1 MPASSTV
8 SAPPRRDPALD
19 GLRGAAVL
27 LVFLFHY
34 GGGLH
39 VGGVLPHVFGS
50 FTQAGWIGVEQ
61 FFVLSG
67 FLITSILLKTTRQR
81 RALQNFF
88 LRRALRILPLYSFAL
103 LTAAL
108 IALLMGA
115 HLANLKPLAV
125 YAGFLQNLPS
135 FVNAALHTPPPL
147 PVFHLW
153 SLAVEVQF
161 YLVWPL
167 LVLLVRTPAHLC
179 RLSLALFVSMLLVRV
194 FLFTWLPP
202 AHALLWM
209 TCLPLRAG
217 SLMLGSAFAAQRTGA
232 FGRGDSAL
240 IAWPHP
246 ALAFA
251 LFVLLGLQQHSFLL
265 DGAFAFC
272 LLLPV
277 ASLLCASV
285 LAYTLQPGAA
295 LRLLTWQPLPWLGR
309 ISYGI
314 YVFHILLQPVFD
326 TLARVLTHSASGA
339 LYQTMRLACALP
351 LTVAVAAISF
361 RVIERPFLRWGRR
374 FPEPAPLPAMP

>member
-1 MPASSTV
+1 MPASSIV

-19 GLRGAAVL
+19 GLRGTAVL

-39 VGGVLPHVFGS
+39 VRGVLPHTLGS
-50 FTQAGWIGVEQ
+50 FTQAGWIGVEL

-67 FLITSILLKTTRQR
+67 FLITSILLATTRQGR
-81 RALQNFF
+81 GLRNFYV
-88 LRRALRILPLYSFAL
+88 RRALRILPLYSFAL
-103 LTAAL
+103 LACAL
-108 IALLMGA
+108 AALLMGA
-115 HLANLKPLAV
+115 HVTQLEPLAI
-125 YAGFLQNLPS
+125 YAGFLQNLPL

-161 YLVWPL
+161 YLVWSL
-167 LVLLVRTPAHLC
+167 FVLLMRTPARLC
-179 RLSLALFVSMLLVRV
+179 RLALALFVLILLARV
-194 FLFTWLPP
+194 FLFARLPL

-217 SLMLGSAFAAQRTGA
+217 SLMLGSALAARRTGA
-232 FGRGDSAL
+232 SESEDSSP

-246 ALAFA
+246 ALALA

-285 LAYTLQPGAA
+285 LAYTLQPGTASQ
-295 LRLLTWQPLPWLGR
+295 LLAWKPLPWLGR
-309 ISYGI
+309 ISYGV
-314 YVFHILLQPVFD
+314 YVFS
-326 TLARVLTHSASGA
+326 TLR
-339 LYQTMRLACALP
+339 
-351 LTVAVAAISF
+351 
-361 RVIERPFLRWGRR
+361 
-374 FPEPAPLPAMP
+374 